1 MSERIEQ
8 IKARLKELGAKKDE
22 ILTVPD
28 ADYWEMPE
36 EHADEC
42 AALITELAKLE
53 LFERMRDV
61 FKRE

>member
-22 ILTVPD
+22 IITVPD

-42 AALITELAKLE
+42 AALISEMAQLE
-53 LFERMRDV
+53 AAENM
-61 FKRE
+61 KKWWPK